1 MTENIDNRTIEALQ
15 GRDVLAAA
23 LCRHA
28 EPRSEAGGML
38 RFTCPFHPH
47 KRPEKAHL
55 RIEDTRGRAVAI
67 CDSYGVAGD
76 VFAVLRELEG
86 AQRFPEQVRKAAE
99 IAGTPLPE
107 RRGAYGGKRKAAGR
121 GNAGNGFPCACGA
134 RGDVFAPSAAK
145 LSHEQE
151 KALADAVGR
160 LAADSDALARH
171 AAALGL
177 PAERCCLVRIWSVR
191 MTACWGYGLTGGLPM
206 CTGRAMLRGSG
217 VRLWRRFGVARMWS
231 RVL

>member
-1 MTENIDNRTIEALQ
+1 MTENIDNRTIEALH

-28 EPRSEAGGML
+28 EPRGEAGGML

-47 KRPEKAHL
+47 KHPEKAHL

-107 RRGAYGGKRKAAGR
+107 RRGRIWRQAQGG
-121 GNAGNGFPCACGA
+121 GA
-134 RGDVFAPSAAK
+134 RECGEW
-145 LSHEQE
+145 LS
-151 KALADAVGR
+151 
-160 LAADSDALARH
+160 
-171 AAALGL
+171 
-177 PAERCCLVRIWSVR
+177 
-191 MTACWGYGLTGGLPM
+191 
-206 CTGRAMLRGSG
+206 
-217 VRLWRRFGVARMWS
+217 VRLWSPWRRFCAVCGQVVA
-231 RVL
+231 